1 MQQTSQMASNAYF
14 CFFFSTI
21 FFASSLISLF
31 PLAFSRDL
39 PETTHTF
46 LDVSASLEQARAVL
60 NFDHETVKPLVQ
72 HKEPLQQAQ
81 VGNSTFFSVQ
91 VYPRESLYK
100 SSHEDYKSLVLARLE
115 RDSVRVESLT
125 TKFQLALDGVKK
137 SDLKPVEELVP
148 EDLSTPVVSG
158 ISQGSGEYFSRIGVG
173 TPAKPFYM
181 VLDTG
186 SDLIWLQ
193 CKPCA
198 RCYQQ
203 YDPIFDPTSSSSY
216 EPLSCACPQ
225 CQVVQI
231 TGCSAGK
238 CLYRI
243 SYGDGSNSTGD
254 MVTETV
260 SIGSSGALNNI
271 ALGCGHD
278 NEGLFVGAAGLLG
291 LGGGSLS
298 FPYQIKASSF
308 SYCLVDRDSSMS
320 STLDFNSA
328 PPADSVTTTLLK
340 NEKIDTF
347 YFVGV
352 DGLSVGGM
360 PLPIPASVFQMDA
373 SGNGGIIIDSGTVI
387 TRLQTQAYNALRD
400 AFVRLTRDLPS
411 TRGVALF
418 DTCYDLSSRT
428 SVQVPTV
435 SFRFSGGESL
445 KLPAKNYLIPVDSAG
460 TYCLAFAPTP
470 SSLSIIGNFQQQ
482 GTRVSYDLA
491 NSRLAFSPN
500 KC

>member
-1 MQQTSQMASNAYF
+1 MAPNAYF

-21 FFASSLISLF
+21 FFAFSVISLF

-39 PETTHTF
+39 PETTHAS

-72 HKEPLQQAQ
+72 QKEPLQQAQ
-81 VGNSTFFSVQ
+81 VGNSSFFSVQ

-115 RDSVRVESLT
+115 RDS
-125 TKFQLALDGVKK
+125 LALDGVKK
-137 SDLKPVEELVP
+137 SDLKPVEELLP

-158 ISQGSGEYFSRIGVG
+158 FSLGSAEYFSRLGVG

-181 VLDTG
+181 ALDTG
-186 SDLIWLQ
+186 SDIIWLQ

-198 RCYQQ
+198 HCYQQ

-216 EPLSCACPQ
+216 KSLSCASPQ
-225 CQVVQI
+225 CQAFQI
-231 TGCSAGK
+231 PRCRAGK
-238 CLYRI
+238 CLYGV
-243 SYGDGSNSTGD
+243 SYGDGSYTTGD
-254 MVTETV
+254 MVIETV
-260 SIGSSGALNNI
+260 SFGSSGEVNNI
-271 ALGCGHD
+271 ALGCGRD

-298 FPYQIKASSF
+298 LPSQIKASSF
-308 SYCLVDRDSSMS
+308 SYCFVDLDSSKS
-320 STLDFNSA
+320 STLEFNSV
-328 PPADSVTTTLLK
+328 PPSDSVTTTLLK
-340 NEKIDTF
+340 NEKIHTF
-347 YFVGV
+347 YFIGL

-373 SGNGGIIIDSGTVI
+373 SGKGGIIIDSGTAI
-387 TRLQTQAYNALRD
+387 TRLQIQAYNALRD

-411 TRGVALF
+411 TGGVGLF
-418 DTCYDLSSRT
+418 DTCYNLSSHT
-428 SVQVPTV
+428 TVQVPTV
-435 SFRFSGGESL
+435 SFRFSGGKSL
-445 KLPAKNYLIPVDSAG
+445 SLPAKNILIPVDSAG
-460 TYCLAFAPTP
+460 TFCLAFALPP
-470 SSLSIIGNFQQQ
+470 PKSPSLSIIGNFQQQ